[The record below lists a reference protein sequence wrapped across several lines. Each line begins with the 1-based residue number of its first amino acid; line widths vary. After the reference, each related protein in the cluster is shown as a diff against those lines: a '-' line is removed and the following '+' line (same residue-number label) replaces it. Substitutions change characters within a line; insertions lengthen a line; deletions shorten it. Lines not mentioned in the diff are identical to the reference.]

1 MDTPTFEAR
10 VLNVQIDR
18 DSNAVYDFCADPA
31 NFSKWASGLGDSL
44 ARANDEWTAHTSHGR
59 IRIRFAPRNEYGV
72 LDHYVTSETGIE
84 VYIPMRVIASGTGT
98 QLQFT
103 LFRQP
108 DMDDATFQSD
118 AEWVMRDLAALK
130 KLLESEAAAP
140 KR

>member
-1 MDTPTFEAR
+1 MPTLDAK

-18 DSNAVYDFCADPA
+18 DPDAVYDFCADPA
-31 NFSKWASGLGDSL
+31 NLSQWASGLGDSL
-44 ARANDEWTAHTSHGR
+44 TRVDDEWVAKTPHGR
-59 IRIRFAPRNEYGV
+59 IRIRFAPHNDYGV

-108 DMDDATFQSD
+108 EMDEATFQAD
-118 AEWVMRDLAALK
+118 AEWVMRDLVALK
-130 KLLESEAAAP
+130 NLLEP
-140 KR
+140 

>member
-1 MDTPTFEAR
+1 MPTLDAKI
-10 VLNVQIDR
+10 LKVQIDR
-18 DSNAVYDFCADPA
+18 DSGAVYDFCADPA
-31 NFSKWASGLGDSL
+31 NLTQWASGLGDSL
-44 ARANDEWTAHTSHGR
+44 TCVNGDWVAQTSHGR

-118 AEWVMRDLAALK
+118 AEWVTRDLAALK
-130 KLLESEAAAP
+130 KLLES
-140 KR
+140 